1 MEISVKIRF
10 LKVLIYAVII
20 MTILKIY
27 QLDLVLSSACLMRYL
42 PDCNQIGC
50 ND

>member
-27 QLDLVLSSACLMRYL
+27 QLDLVLSSASLMRYS